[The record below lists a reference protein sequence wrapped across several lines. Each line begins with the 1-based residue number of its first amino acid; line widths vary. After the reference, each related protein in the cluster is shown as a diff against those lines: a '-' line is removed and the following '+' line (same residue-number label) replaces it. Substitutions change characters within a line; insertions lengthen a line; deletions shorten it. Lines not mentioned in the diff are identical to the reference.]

1 MSFNIFS
8 SVLHVA
14 EPLGPVRHEKL
25 LDQILR
31 HGVDVTGPV
40 NLSAEDLLVYPER
53 IVVEEGRVPGQ
64 HLVYEDAQGPPV
76 HGLVVA
82 LGLDDLR
89 SQVLRGPAQRPGPV
103 CDPLG
108 KPEICDL
115 QMSSPDD
122 KYKVNF

>member
-14 EPLGPVRHEKL
+14 EPLGPVRNEKL

-53 IVVEEGRVPGQ
+53 IVVKEGRVSGQ

-103 CDPLG
+103 CDLKQTSDRYFG
-108 KPEICDL
+108 
-115 QMSSPDD
+115 
-122 KYKVNF
+122 F